1 MAWRYTKYP
10 KSIISKKVNALGRLK
25 RRNALCPHKRTN
37 VSMDKRAEDIL
48 KLIRER
54 ANHVDIW
61 HGFPERIPAEP
72 RPCSADDWQTFKKN
86 FVDTYGGEKVQATGM
101 THSEFWDYFQTGN
114 REGETRAE
122 RNLKQLLGEIHADKS

>member
-25 RRNALCPHKRTN
+25 RRHALRPHKRTN
-37 VSMDKRAEDIL
+37 ASMDKRAEDIL

-54 ANHVDIW
+54 QNRVDIW

-101 THSEFWDYFQTGN
+101 THSEFWDYFQTGY
-114 REGETRAE
+114 RE
-122 RNLKQLLGEIHADKS
+122 GEIHADES